1 MEGAAGVTPVAG
13 LLDFRRLD
21 LLATGDSALHRL
33 DARAKVIVTLVFIV
47 CAMSFGRY
55 AVAPLIPFFVFP
67 IAVITAARLPITF
80 LLRKV
85 ALVLPVALLI
95 GLPNPWFDREVQVL
109 MGGLEISGG
118 WISLLSIMLRSLLA
132 AAAAIALVAVTGFP
146 AICGALDR
154 MGMPRALAVQLL
166 FLYRYMT
173 VLGEEANRMKVARE
187 QRGGGRPLS
196 IRLYGALVGRLLLRT
211 WDRAERIYLA
221 MCARGFT
228 GDFRGGQP
236 SRLGRPDVAYVAG
249 WCGLFLLLRT
259 QDVTQWLGA
268 ALLGVLR

>member
-1 MEGAAGVTPVAG
+1 MTRVAG

-21 LLATGDSALHRL
+21 LLATGDSSLHRL
-33 DARAKVIVTLVFIV
+33 DPRAKVIVTLVFIV
-47 CAMSFGRY
+47 CAMSYDRY
-55 AVAPLIPFFVFP
+55 AVASLIPFAVFP
-67 IAVITAARLPITF
+67 IAVIAAARLPIAF
-80 LLRKV
+80 LSRKV

-95 GLPNPWFDREVQVL
+95 ALPNPWFDREVLLQL
-109 MGGLEISGG
+109 AGLEFSGG
-118 WISLLSIMLRSLLA
+118 WVSLFSIMLRSLLA
-132 AAAAIALVAVTGFP
+132 AAAAVALVAVTGFP
-146 AICGALDR
+146 AICGALER
-154 MGMPRALAVQLL
+154 MGMPRPLAVQLL

-173 VLGEEANRMKVARE
+173 VLGEEAVRMTVARE
-187 QRGGGRPLS
+187 QRGGGPLS

-228 GDFRGGQP
+228 GDFRSGHP
-236 SRLGRPDVAYVAG
+236 SRLGRPDIAYVAG

-268 ALLGVLR
+268 AVLGALR

>member
-1 MEGAAGVTPVAG
+1 VTGVAG

-21 LLATGDSALHRL
+21 LLATDDSALHRL
-33 DARAKVIVTLVFIV
+33 DPRAKVIVTLVFIV
-47 CAMSFGRY
+47 CAMSYDRY
-55 AVAPLIPFFVFP
+55 AVASLIPFAVFP
-67 IAVITAARLPITF
+67 IAVIATARLPIAF
-80 LLRKV
+80 LAQKL

-95 GLPNPWFDREVQVL
+95 ALPNPWFDREVL
-109 MGGLEISGG
+109 LRLGRLEISGG
-118 WISLLSIMLRSLLA
+118 WVSLFSIMLRSLLA
-132 AAAAIALVAVTGFP
+132 AAAAITLVAVTGFP
-146 AICGALDR
+146 AICGALER
-154 MGMPRALAVQLL
+154 LGMPRPLAVQLL

-173 VLGEEANRMKVARE
+173 VLGEEAVRMTVARE
-187 QRGGGRPLS
+187 QRGGGPLS

-228 GDFRGGQP
+228 GDFRSGHP
-236 SRLGRPDVAYVAG
+236 PRLGRPDIAYVAG

-268 ALLGVLR
+268 AVLGALR